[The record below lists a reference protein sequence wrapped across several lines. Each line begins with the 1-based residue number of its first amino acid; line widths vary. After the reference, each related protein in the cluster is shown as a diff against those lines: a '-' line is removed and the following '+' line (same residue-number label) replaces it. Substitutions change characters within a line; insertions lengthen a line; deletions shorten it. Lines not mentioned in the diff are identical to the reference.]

1 MRTLVSS
8 NGTTSQKAVR
18 SGVWVLGS
26 RTLVR
31 LLSAVRTV
39 ILARLLAPA
48 HFGLFAI
55 ASVAVEIVE
64 VFSRTGF
71 TEALI
76 QKEEDIASYL
86 DTAWVVQIFR
96 GLALSAVLVLGA
108 PLVAQFFREPDVA
121 PLLRLLAVGVALR
134 GFTNIAVVYFRKEL
148 EFHKQSIY
156 QVSGTLTEISVSI
169 PCALILRNAF
179 ALAIGFVAANAAQLV
194 VSYLIHHYRPRFR
207 LDLEKARELFRFGR
221 WILSTTVFEFLV
233 KSLDTVVVGRLLQST
248 SLGLYQMA
256 VRLAN
261 LGATEIT
268 HAISQVTFPTYS
280 KVKNDAAKY
289 RQAVLGTLGLV
300 SAVAIPLSGLLFVFA
315 PEGVP
320 LILGQKWAPIVPAF
334 QLLVLVGAL
343 RSVTANFGAVYL
355 SRGRPDIQTKTSIM
369 NASILGITL
378 YPLVLQLGIMGAV
391 VARLLTLVTQ
401 FYTWP
406 QFLKISGVRFRE
418 CLRTLL
424 APCTATALS
433 CLAVVF
439 AKDLQPITNLWLLMA
454 YGSLGLAAYVLILIM
469 VDGFVGSIHRRNV
482 GMLIEA
488 LRSR

>member
-1 MRTLVSS
+1 M
-8 NGTTSQKAVR
+8 
-18 SGVWVLGS
+18 
-26 RTLVR
+26 
-31 LLSAVRTV
+31 VRTIV
-39 ILARLLAPA
+39 LARLLAPA

-55 ASVAVEIVE
+55 ASIGVQVVE

-76 QKEEDIASYL
+76 HREEDIAPYL
-86 DTAWVVQIFR
+86 DTAWVVQIIR
-96 GLALSAVLVLGA
+96 GLALSGILVLTA
-108 PLVAQFFREPDVA
+108 PLFAVFFREPEVT
-121 PLLRLLAVGVALR
+121 PLVRLVAVGVALR

-148 EFHKQSIY
+148 EFHKLSIY
-156 QVSGTLTEISVSI
+156 QISGTLTEIAVSI
-169 PCALILRNAF
+169 PSALILRNAY
-179 ALAIGFVAANAAQLV
+179 ALAIGFVAANLAQLI
-194 VSYLIHHYRPRFR
+194 VSYLIHRYRPHLRF
-207 LDLEKARELFRFGR
+207 DLEKARELFLFGR
-221 WILSTTVFEFLV
+221 WVLSTTVFEFLV
-233 KSLDTVVVGRLLQST
+233 KSLDTVVVGRLLEAT

-280 KVKNDAAKY
+280 KVKNDDAKY

-300 SAVAIPLSGLLFVFA
+300 SAVALPLSGLLFMFA
-315 PEGVP
+315 KEGVP
-320 LILGQKWAPIVPAF
+320 LILGQKWVPIVPFF
-334 QLLVLVGAL
+334 QLLVLVGAV

-378 YPLVLQLGIMGAV
+378 YPLVLRLDIMGAV

-406 QFLKISGVRFRE
+406 QFLKISGVRLRE

-424 APCTATALS
+424 VPCTATVAS
-433 CLAVVF
+433 CLAVAI
-439 AKDLQPITNLWLLMA
+439 AKDVQPITGVWLLLA
-454 YGSLGLAAYVLILIM
+454 YGSLGAIAYVVIASVM
-469 VDGFVGSIHRRNV
+469 DGFVGSIHRRNFNL
-482 GMLIEA
+482 LIEA
-488 LRSR
+488 IRSR

>member
-1 MRTLVSS
+1 M
-8 NGTTSQKAVR
+8 R
-18 SGVWVLGS
+18 SGIWVLAS
-26 RTLVR
+26 RTFIR
-31 LLSAVRTV
+31 FLSAVRTV

-76 QKEEDIASYL
+76 QKEGDIASYL
-86 DTAWVVQIFR
+86 DTAWVVQIIR
-96 GLALSAVLVLGA
+96 GLALSAILVATA
-108 PLVAQFFREPDVA
+108 PLAAQFFREPDVT
-121 PLLRLLAVGVALR
+121 PLLRLVAVGVALR
-134 GFTNIAVVYFRKEL
+134 GFTNIAVVYFRKDL
-148 EFHKQSIY
+148 DFHKQSLY

-169 PCALILRNAF
+169 PCAFVLRNAF
-179 ALAIGFVAANAAQLV
+179 ALAIGFVAANAAQLAA
-194 VSYLIHHYRPRFR
+194 SYLVHQYRPRFR

-221 WILSTTVFEFLV
+221 WVLSTTIFEFLV
-233 KSLDTVVVGRLLQST
+233 KSLDTIVVGRLLQST

-280 KVKNDAAKY
+280 KVKHDAAKY
-289 RQAVLGTLGLV
+289 RRAVISTLGLV
-300 SAVAIPLSGLLFVFA
+300 AVVAIPISGFLFVFA

-320 LILGQKWAPIVPAF
+320 LILGQKWAPIVPVF
-334 QLLVLVGAL
+334 QLLVLVGGL

-355 SRGRPDIQTKTSIM
+355 SQGRPDIQTKTSIM

-378 YPLVLQLGIMGAV
+378 YPLVLRLGIMGAV

-418 CLRTLL
+418 CLRVLL
-424 APCTATALS
+424 VPCAATASS
-433 CLAVVF
+433 CLAVAL
-439 AKDLQPITNLWLLMA
+439 AKHLIPITNLWLLLT
-454 YGSLGLAAYVLILIM
+454 YGSAGVTAYLLILIVM
-469 VDGFVGSIHRRNV
+469 DGFVGAIHRNNI
-482 GMLIEA
+482 GTLIEA
-488 LRSR
+488 MRSG